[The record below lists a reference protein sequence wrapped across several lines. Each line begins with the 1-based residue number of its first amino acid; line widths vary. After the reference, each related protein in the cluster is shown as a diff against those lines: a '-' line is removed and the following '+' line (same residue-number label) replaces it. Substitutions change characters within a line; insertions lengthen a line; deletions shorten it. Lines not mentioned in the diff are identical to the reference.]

1 MSNIRL
7 HFHTLHM
14 QEEYHSEGID
24 STMVT
29 YTDNRA
35 LLELLLSVSALLSVG
50 LVQYSGVPP

>member
-1 MSNIRL
+1 
-7 HFHTLHM
+7 M

-24 STMVT
+24 ATMVS

-50 LVQYSGVPP
+50 LTQYSGAPP

>member
-1 MSNIRL
+1 
-7 HFHTLHM
+7 M

-50 LVQYSGVPP
+50 LVRYSGAPPWGLR